1 MRRSQG
7 KPIMD
12 EILQVIEEQADII
25 ETLNARVK
33 RLAELL
39 AQRYDV
45 EMAEGGQ
52 EWTQSSQD

>member
-1 MRRSQG
+1 
-7 KPIMD
+7 MD